1 MSMAV
6 SKRIRFFR
14 KLRGMTQK
22 RLGVAVG
29 FPEKTADTRVAQ
41 YETDARGPKAALR
54 ERFAAALGVSVDALS
69 IPDMDTPAGLMHT
82 LFALEDLRGL
92 MIGKLDGEICLRLDN
107 SKGTTY
113 LSMLEM
119 LSTWEEQA
127 EKLKAGEITKEEY
140 DRWRY
145 NYPQY
150 DAARNW
156 GKIPSKEFSDALV
169 KQLKRSL
176 GKD

>member
-82 LFALEDLRGL
+82 LFASEEHFRVSGNCGLRC
-92 MIGKLDGEICLRLDN
+92 ER
-107 SKGTTY
+107 GTR
-113 LSMLEM
+113 
-119 LSTWEEQA
+119 STW
-127 EKLKAGEITKEEY
+127 
-140 DRWRY
+140 RWRWEY
-145 NYPQY
+145 SQKKNTISG
-150 DAARNW
+150 ATTILA
-156 GKIPSKEFSDALV
+156 PSMKMT
-169 KQLKRSL
+169 R
-176 GKD
+176 

>member
-22 RLGVAVG
+22 ELGVAVG

-82 LFALEDLRGL
+82 LFALEDIYGFQIMDSPEGLCLSLNGGAFPRFGELWLALRTWHTL
-92 MIGKLDGEICLRLDN
+92 HMEV
-107 SKGTTY
+107 
-113 LSMLEM
+113 EM
-119 LSTWEEQA
+119 GILPK
-127 EKLKAGEITKEEY
+127 EKY
-140 DRWRY
+140 DQWRY
-145 NYPQY
+145 NYSG
-150 DAARNW
+150 AKHERNKVND
-156 GKIPSKEFSDALV
+156 GSNGI
-169 KQLKRSL
+169 
-176 GKD
+176 